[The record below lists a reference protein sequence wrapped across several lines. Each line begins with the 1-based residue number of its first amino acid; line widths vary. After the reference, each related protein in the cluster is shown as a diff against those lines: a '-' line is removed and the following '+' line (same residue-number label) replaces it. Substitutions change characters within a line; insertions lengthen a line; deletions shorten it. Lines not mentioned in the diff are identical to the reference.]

1 MQLLKIRK
9 SDGVVVQAVRVGRNA
24 VQPEPDE
31 EFDYEVRSDE
41 IATDKVM
48 RRAGNGRFY
57 AVAKKDLI
65 QPRHILAVRE
75 KEFTATEGWGSADR
89 PLTDEVIEWR
99 AYRQALRDITENG
112 RTVKAMVKAF
122 PIRPDGTDAISEYR

>member
-1 MQLLKIRK
+1 MQLLKIRR

-24 VQPEPDE
+24 VQPEPDD
-31 EFDYEVRSDE
+31 EFDYETRADE

-57 AVAKKDLI
+57 PVAKKDLI
-65 QPRHILAVRE
+65 QPRHILAARDRE
-75 KEFTATEGWGSADR
+75 LAATDHWALPDR
-89 PLTDEVIEWR
+89 AGNAEWL
-99 AYRQALRDITENG
+99 AYRQALRDITKNG

-122 PIRPDGTDAISEYR
+122 PLRPDGTDAISEYR

>member
-1 MQLLKIRK
+1 MQLVKLRR
-9 SDGVVVQAVRVGRNA
+9 SDGLVVATVSVGRNA
-24 VQPEPDE
+24 AIPMPD
-31 EFDYEVRSDE
+31 DE
-41 IATDKVM
+41 YKWQIRTDHLPTDKAM

-57 AVAKKDLI
+57 PVAKKDLI
-65 QPRHILAVRE
+65 QPRHILAARGRE
-75 KEFTATEGWGSADR
+75 LAATDHWAMPDR
-89 PLTDEVIEWR
+89 TGNAEWL